1 MDALRLGIAP
11 SPSVVASL
19 LYFIQQHRI
28 PRGKELCTPFS
39 NTIIFAFLSLMKTP
53 YLTIPYTNTSFART
67 NSGGE
72 KECKFQCNYARDDTR
87 NDIVMVVIFIVLFT
101 TR

>member
-39 NTIIFAFLSLMKTP
+39 NTITFAFLSLMKTP
-53 YLTIPYTNTSFART
+53 FLTIPYTNTSFART
-67 NSGGE
+67 NSSGE
-72 KECKFQCNYARDDTR
+72 EFLN
-87 NDIVMVVIFIVLFT
+87 ILT
-101 TR
+101 TRIFEQKQYHIYKQLCYIPYI